1 MVSVIG
7 QNIISPLGKTA
18 SENYNAVRNGRT
30 SIRQWHGLWR
40 ESDNIA
46 ASLFSEKDNE
56 DMIIDGCSRG
66 ESLAIRS
73 IRDALLTADID
84 TGSPRTVLILST
96 TKGNI
101 AWLGREDVDAE
112 RILPT
117 SSAQTI
123 AHALGVK
130 TQPIVVDNACIS
142 GLSAIILGSR
152 LLELGFYDQ
161 AIVCGVETQSQF
173 IVSGFQSLQAL
184 SSAPCRPFDMERCG
198 LNLGEAAATIVLSNK
213 PGTWHIAS
221 GAMRN
226 DAYHISAPSK
236 NGEGARL
243 ALKAIIGENDGNDI
257 AFVNAHGT
265 ATLFNDQMESVAIDR
280 AGLGQIPVNAL
291 KGNYGHTMGACGIL
305 ETILSM
311 LAIDDGIVLPTKY
324 FEELGVS
331 GDINIASKEA
341 KTAKRS
347 FIKTLSGFGGCN
359 AAVLASKQTGCT
371 HRPAAV
377 SFRTTHHVHITPT
390 EASMDGKTL
399 LTAANGS
406 TGKAFVTEIYKQ
418 LIGNY
423 PRFYKMDL
431 LCRLGF
437 VASEL
442 LLKAE
447 GTDPYS
453 TPESRAVA
461 LIGHSGSICADRNYL
476 QSFVNPNDYYPSPER
491 FVYTLPNIVTGEI
504 AIRNHY
510 HGETAFYMLPWR
522 DNDIIRQLLC
532 STLADQATKSIIGGW
547 LNCDDEEH
555 FEADINIIIKEQ

>member
-73 IRDALLTADID
+73 IQDALKTADID

-101 AWLGREDVDAE
+101 AWQGRKDVDTE
-112 RILPT
+112 RVLPT
-117 SSAQTI
+117 STAQTI
-123 AHALGVK
+123 AHALGIK

-184 SSAPCRPFDMERCG
+184 SSAACRPFDMERCG

-221 GAMRN
+221 GAVRN

-236 NGEGARL
+236 NGEGAYL

-280 AGLGQIPVNAL
+280 AGLGQTPVNAL

-305 ETILSM
+305 ETVLSM

-341 KTAKRS
+341 KTAKKS

-359 AAVLASKQTGCT
+359 AAVLASKQSGST
-371 HRPAAV
+371 HRPTAA
-377 SFRTTHHVHITPT
+377 SFRTTHHVRITPT

-476 QSFVNPNDYYPSPER
+476 QSFVNPDDYYPSPER

>member
-73 IRDALLTADID
+73 IQDALKTADIN

-101 AWLGREDVDAE
+101 AWLGRKDVDTE
-112 RILPT
+112 RVLPT

-123 AHALGVK
+123 AHALGIK

-184 SSAPCRPFDMERCG
+184 SSAACRPFDMERCG

-221 GAMRN
+221 GAVRN

-236 NGEGARL
+236 NGEGAYL

-280 AGLGQIPVNAL
+280 AGLGQTPVNAL

-305 ETILSM
+305 ETVLSM
-311 LAIDDGIVLPTKY
+311 FAIDDGIVLPTKY

-341 KTAKRS
+341 KTAKKS

-359 AAVLASKQTGCT
+359 AAVLASKQSGST
-371 HRPAAV
+371 HRPTAA
-377 SFRTTHHVHITPT
+377 SFRTTHHVRITPT

-476 QSFVNPNDYYPSPER
+476 QSFVNPDDYYPSPER

>member
-73 IRDALLTADID
+73 IQDALKTADIN

-101 AWLGREDVDAE
+101 AWLGRKDVDTE
-112 RILPT
+112 RVLPT

-123 AHALGVK
+123 AHALGIK

-184 SSAPCRPFDMERCG
+184 SSAACRPFDMERCG

-221 GAMRN
+221 GAVRN

-236 NGEGARL
+236 NGEGAYL

-280 AGLGQIPVNAL
+280 AGLGQTPVNAL

-305 ETILSM
+305 ETVLSM

-341 KTAKRS
+341 KTAKKS

-359 AAVLASKQTGCT
+359 AAVLASKQSGST
-371 HRPAAV
+371 HRPTAA
-377 SFRTTHHVHITPT
+377 SFRTTHHVRITPT

-476 QSFVNPNDYYPSPER
+476 QSFVNPDDYYPSPER

-522 DNDIIRQLLC
+522 DNDIIQQLLC

>member
-73 IRDALLTADID
+73 IQDALKTADIN

-101 AWLGREDVDAE
+101 AWLGRKDVDTE
-112 RILPT
+112 RVLPT

-123 AHALGVK
+123 AHALGIK

-184 SSAPCRPFDMERCG
+184 SSAACRPFDMERCG

-221 GAMRN
+221 GAVRN

-236 NGEGARL
+236 NGEGAYL

-280 AGLGQIPVNAL
+280 AGLGQTPVNAL
-291 KGNYGHTMGACGIL
+291 KGNYGHTMGTCGIL
-305 ETILSM
+305 ETVLSM
-311 LAIDDGIVLPTKY
+311 FAIDDGIVLPTKY

-341 KTAKRS
+341 KTAKKS

-359 AAVLASKQTGCT
+359 AAVLASKQSGST
-371 HRPAAV
+371 HRPTAA
-377 SFRTTHHVHITPT
+377 SFRTTHHVRITPT

-476 QSFVNPNDYYPSPER
+476 QSFVNPDDYYPSPER

-522 DNDIIRQLLC
+522 DNDIIQQLLC